1 MKQGTNR
8 LQSKD
13 KYLGKKAVWKDA
25 PFKPVKGRIVAE
37 GKGYY
42 YDFKTGKSED
52 MYFLN
57 FEGYPIE
64 YGVWLRSKECD
75 WDDYVEE
82 KIWGEESPEVDDGQE
97 SEDK

>member
-8 LQSKD
+8 
-13 KYLGKKAVWKDA
+13 
-25 PFKPVKGRIVAE
+25 FIIV
-37 GKGYY
+37 
-42 YDFKTGKSED
+42 DTSNLF
-52 MYFLN
+52 
-57 FEGYPIE
+57 YPLE